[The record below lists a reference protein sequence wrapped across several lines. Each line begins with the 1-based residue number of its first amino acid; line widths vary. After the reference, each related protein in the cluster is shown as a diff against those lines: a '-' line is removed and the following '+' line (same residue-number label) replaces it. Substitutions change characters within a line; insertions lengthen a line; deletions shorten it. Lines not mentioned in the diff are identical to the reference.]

1 LRIPKINNLFF
12 KKSPYREIGIGWL
25 REKIIK
31 HYDSNDLKIVHACGK
46 IINYKS
52 NEELIHCLKEIFFD
66 GIYMFESKKENPLII
81 DCGAHIGMS
90 VLNFKQQYPN
100 ARIIAFEPDFTNFQI
115 LQNNLTN
122 WKFSNVEI
130 FQNPVWNNH
139 EEIIFEA
146 SGAMGGKIINNTTN
160 DDVSLKIRAIR
171 LVDFLNKEIDFLKI
185 DIEGAEYEVIKDC
198 KDNLKFVKNLFVE
211 YHSTFKDQNKLIEI
225 ISIINE
231 AGFQFYIKEANSV
244 FSQPFLKNKINTP
257 FDIQLNIF
265 AFRNA

>member
-1 LRIPKINNLFF
+1 
-12 KKSPYREIGIGWL
+12 
-25 REKIIK
+25 
-31 HYDSNDLKIVHACGK
+31 
-46 IINYKS
+46 
-52 NEELIHCLKEIFFD
+52 
-66 GIYMFESKKENPLII
+66 
-81 DCGAHIGMS
+81 MS

-171 LVDFLNKEIDFLKI
+171 LVDFLNEEIDF
-185 DIEGAEYEVIKDC
+185 
-198 KDNLKFVKNLFVE
+198 
-211 YHSTFKDQNKLIEI
+211 
-225 ISIINE
+225 
-231 AGFQFYIKEANSV
+231 
-244 FSQPFLKNKINTP
+244 
-257 FDIQLNIF
+257 
-265 AFRNA
+265 